1 MAVELYLNGT
11 QLTNF
16 IISTPFKDTIDEELD
31 QFNFQIK
38 GSQFNIKKNDKINYI
53 IKKGDTEILNK
64 VFCVFGI
71 RYAME
76 SGYWLYQITC
86 LSPTK
91 ILENIIVNGMAMTE
105 ELTNLGYQIVKV
117 KDKIKAQLGYEERGI
132 DLILDSSLNGTSS
145 DSLVKDYACSDFL
158 WSGQVNVKEIFND
171 MLEKADCLIIAYDY
185 TLTDNKITNIYL
197 KAIKRELQGSLI
209 CNWAQIGLLGYTSMI
224 KGMEYDFDSEL
235 KVGSLEAVVKN
246 AITNREVETGWQGL
260 RNTDTTIDNASQWQI
275 ITQEPIYSLK
285 SVKLKMIAYTNNTY
299 SWKDTLP
306 SGDNQNHSVTFNNL
320 VITIDL
326 TNYIVEKKVF
336 DNLSLDQQRKSL
348 YFIRGQKNIY
358 GLVDR
363 YKVGNTGMFTDTAI
377 NLILTDILSHQY
389 LIDDYVSLDPLEH
402 MKYGS
407 DVIEQLEPLNTYLNQ
422 FPEYADHHGWY
433 FLDSSNVS
441 PNYTSID
448 KSYAKYGLYNTV
460 YVPYCDSVVKLS
472 KASDLDAK
480 SENLSTIRNQSDRTI
495 DAIKYYNSQQS
506 IVNRMGNDEW
516 LLDCIIDLTKQ
527 NDVLWNLGDYFLYGS
542 SQKKWTI
549 IQRTIEDYGDEKL
562 KVVYKLSK
570 TFNASNV
577 DIQVN
582 RDKRLYGIPLN
593 DYVDRYIII
602 KKTGLSVSEDDKIG
616 VMCWDDFTN
625 GTTQGYC
632 VNSVITI
639 GNSNVVDKVITTQD
653 NYAVDTIRSYKSST
667 YVNVPVRYCDDDGTR
682 ANITL
687 RRYTSSEWSDLQ
699 YQITELYKL
708 PFLPKAMAESTGTEV
723 YLPLIYKDKME
734 RLIFIFK

>member
-1 MAVELYLNGT
+1 MAIELYLNGT
-11 QLTNF
+11 KLTNF

-38 GSQFNIKKNDKINYI
+38 TSQFSIKKNDKINYV
-53 IKKGDTEILNK
+53 IKKGNTEILNK

-71 RYAME
+71 RETYE
-76 SGYWLYQITC
+76 SEYWLYQITC

-91 ILENIIVNGMAMTE
+91 LLENIIVNGMAMTE
-105 ELTNLGYQIVKV
+105 QLSNLGSQIVKV
-117 KDKIKAQLGYEERGI
+117 KDKIEAQLGYEERGI
-132 DLILDSSLNGTSS
+132 YLILDSSLNGTA
-145 DSLVKDYACSDFL
+145 DNSLVKSYDCSDFL
-158 WSGQVNVKEIFND
+158 WSGQVNVREIFND
-171 MLEKADCLIIAYDY
+171 MLEKADCLIIGYDY
-185 TLTDNKITNIYL
+185 SFTGNKITNIYL
-197 KAIKRELQGSLI
+197 KAVKRELQGSLI
-209 CNWAQIGLLGYTSMI
+209 CNWDELASNSMI
-224 KGMEYDFDSEL
+224 KGLEKDFDSEL
-235 KVGSLEAVVKN
+235 KVGSLESLVKN

-299 SWKDTLP
+299 AWKDTLP
-306 SGDNQNHSVTFNNL
+306 SGDNQNHSVSFNNL
-320 VITIDL
+320 VITIDI
-326 TNYIVEKKVF
+326 TNYIVEKKIF
-336 DNLSLDQQRKSL
+336 DNLSLDKQRKSL

-407 DVIEQLEPLNTYLNQ
+407 DVIEQLEPLNSYLMQ
-422 FPEYADHHGWY
+422 FPEYDDHHGWH
-433 FLDSSNVS
+433 FLDSSKVS

-472 KASDLDAK
+472 KTSNLDAI
-480 SENLSTIRNQSDRTI
+480 SENLSTIKNQSDRTI

-506 IVNRMGNDEW
+506 IVKRMGNDEKF
-516 LLDCIIDLTKQ
+516 LPCIIDLNKQ
-527 NDVLWNLGDYFLYGS
+527 NDVLWNLGDYFLDNGD
-542 SQKKWTI
+542 KWTI
-549 IQRTIEDYGDEKL
+549 IQRTITDYGDNKL
-562 KVVYKLSK
+562 KALYKLSK
-570 TFNASNV
+570 NFNASNV

-602 KKTGLSVSEDDKIG
+602 KKTGLSVGESDKIG

-667 YVNVPVRYCDDDGTR
+667 YVNVPVRYCDADGTR
-682 ANITL
+682 VNITL
-687 RRYTSSEWSDLQ
+687 RRYTSSEWSNLQ
-699 YQITELYKL
+699 YQIEELFKL
-708 PFLPKAMAESTGTEV
+708 PFLPKAKAESTGTEI

>member
-1 MAVELYLNGT
+1 MAVELYINDTL
-11 QLTNF
+11 QTNY
-16 IISTPFKDTIDEELD
+16 ILSTPFKDTIDEELD
-31 QFNFQIK
+31 TFNFQIK
-38 GSQFNIKKNDKINYI
+38 GSLTGIKKNDKVRYI

-64 VFCVFGI
+64 VFCVFEKREMLTG
-71 RYAME
+71 E
-76 SGYWLYQITC
+76 QWLTQITC

-91 ILENIIVNGMAMTE
+91 LLENIIVNGMAMTE

-132 DLILDSSLNGTSS
+132 DLILDSSLNGTSN

-158 WSGQVNVKEIFND
+158 WSGQTNVKEIFND
-171 MLEKADCLIIAYDY
+171 MLDKADCLIIGYDY

-209 CNWAQIGLLGYTSMI
+209 CQWHQIALRGYADMI
-224 KGMEYDFDSEL
+224 KGQEYNFDSEL
-235 KVGSLEAVVKN
+235 KVGSLEAIVKN

-260 RNTDTTIDNASQWQI
+260 RNTDSTIDNASQWQI
-275 ITQEPIYSLK
+275 ITTEPIYSLK
-285 SVKLKMIAYTNNTY
+285 SVKLKMIAYTNNTFA
-299 SWKDTLP
+299 WFDQL
-306 SGDNQNHSVTFNNL
+306 GDFQNHSINFNNL
-320 VITIDL
+320 VVVFDI

-336 DNLSLDQQRKSL
+336 DNLSLDQQKKSL

-363 YKVGNTGMFTDTAI
+363 YKIGNTGLFSNTAI
-377 NLILTDILSHQY
+377 HMILNDILSHQY
-389 LIDDYVSLDPLEH
+389 LIDDYVSITPLEH

-407 DVIEQLEPLNTYLNQ
+407 DTIEQLEPLSDYLSQ
-422 FPEYADHHGWY
+422 FPEYQDHHGNVY
-433 FLDSSNVS
+433 LDESKVS
-441 PNYTSID
+441 VNYQSIERD
-448 KSYAKYGLYNTV
+448 YAKYGLYNTV

-472 KASDLDAK
+472 KSSDLDAK
-480 SENLSTIRNQSDRTI
+480 SENLSTIKNQSDRTI
-495 DAIKYYNSQQS
+495 DATKYYNSQQS

-516 LLDCIIDLTKQ
+516 LLDCIVDLTKQ
-527 NDVLWNLGDYFLYGS
+527 NDTIWNLGDYFLYGS

-549 IQRTIEDYGDEKL
+549 IQRTISYYGDEKL
-562 KVVYKLSK
+562 KVLYKLSK

-602 KKTGLSVSEDDKIG
+602 KKSGLSVNDTDKIG
-616 VMCWDDFTN
+616 VMCWDDFT
-625 GTTQGYC
+625 G
-632 VNSVITI
+632 NSVITGYCINSVIPI
-639 GNSNVVDKVITTQD
+639 GNSNVLDKVITTQD
-653 NYAVDTIRSYKSST
+653 NFAVDTIRSYKSST
-667 YVNVPVRYCDDDGTR
+667 YVNVPIRYCDADGLRT
-682 ANITL
+682 NITL
-687 RRYTSSEWSDLQ
+687 RRYTSDEWRGLR
-699 YQITELYKL
+699 YQIAELFKL
-708 PFLPKAMAESTGTEV
+708 PFLPQTMAESTGTEI